1 MRIPGRRSTRRGSG
15 RPADGLRG
23 IGASDLQ
30 SSRRRADRRQGG
42 SIGPSGIG
50 RLLGR
55 LPRPRLG
62 RPSPVRAAALLGVVA
77 AAAAI
82 YGAAGSS
89 AFALTALDLGEM
101 RWTERAVLL
110 ETAAVPA
117 DVNVFRI
124 ETAPIEARIE
134 ALPAVLSAEVRIA
147 LPSTIRITVTE
158 REPIMAWVVGE
169 TAFLVDRD
177 GLLFA
182 ARPAAEIAGP
192 EIRRV
197 TDRRSAATALAVG
210 GRLDP
215 VDLDAAARLA
225 SLVPTDIGST
235 ADELSVS
242 VTDANG
248 FVLRTR
254 PATWVAIFGYY
265 TASLRT
271 TELIAGQARLLRS
284 LLAGREAGVATIVLA
299 DDRNGTYVPA
309 TPAP

>member
-1 MRIPGRRSTRRGSG
+1 MRIPGRRGTRRGSG

-23 IGASDLQ
+23 IGATGAPPA
-30 SSRRRADRRQGG
+30 RKRAGRARDEAA
-42 SIGPSGIG
+42 GPSAIG
-50 RLLGR
+50 SLLRR

-62 RPSPVRAAALLGVVA
+62 RPSPVRAAAFLGVIA

-89 AFALTALDLGEM
+89 AFGLARLDLGEL
-101 RWTERAVLL
+101 RWTERADLL
-110 ETAAVPA
+110 DAAAVPS

-134 ALPAVLSAEVRIA
+134 TLPAVLSAEVRVA
-147 LPSTIRITVTE
+147 LPGTLRIDVTE
-158 REPIMAWVVGE
+158 RDPIMAWVVGE
-169 TAFLVDRD
+169 TAFLVDREGRLFAWRMSD
-177 GLLFA
+177 GLGGL
-182 ARPAAEIAGP
+182 EL
-192 EIRRV
+192 RRV
-197 TDRRSAATALAVG
+197 DDRRSSSTSLAVG

-225 SLVPTDIGST
+225 SLTPADLGSGAT
-235 ADELSVS
+235 ELLVS

-248 FVLRTR
+248 FVIRTR
-254 PATWVAIFGYY
+254 PASWVAIFGYY

-271 TELIAGQARLLRS
+271 TDLIAGQARLLRS
-284 LLAGREAGVATIVLA
+284 LLVGREAGVATIVLA